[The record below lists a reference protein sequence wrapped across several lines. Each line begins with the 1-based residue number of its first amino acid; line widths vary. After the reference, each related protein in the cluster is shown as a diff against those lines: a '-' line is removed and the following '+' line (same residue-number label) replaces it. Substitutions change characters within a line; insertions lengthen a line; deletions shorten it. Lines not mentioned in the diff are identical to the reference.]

1 MPTTLWITSVIAIVT
16 YGLVFA
22 LRFKHFVRA
31 HADTP
36 RDKSGI
42 RAILALAL
50 IAHAL
55 TSWQQLVTETGL
67 NLSLIP
73 LSVLIFLMINI
84 IVIFSAIKSPLENLY
99 LLLFPAT
106 IAILLLS
113 QIVVQ
118 DDRQMAALAP
128 GLGAHI
134 LLSILSY
141 SLMTIAALQALLL
154 AWQNRQ
160 LHRHHP
166 GGRLKTLPPLQT
178 MEQLLFRLLLAG
190 FVLLSAGLLSG
201 FFYIDDFFAQRLA
214 HKTVFSLIAWVVY
227 AVLLWGHY
235 HAGWRGKVAIYWTL
249 GGFAALMLAFWGTKF
264 VFEVLL
270 N

>member
-1 MPTTLWITSVIAIVT
+1 MLTNFWMAAPIAAACYSLAFV
-16 YGLVFA
+16 
-22 LRFKHFVRA
+22 LRLNHFMRA
-31 HADTP
+31 RTDSSSSKTIL
-36 RDKSGI
+36 G
-42 RAILALAL
+42 AILTIAL
-50 IAHAL
+50 ITHAI
-55 TSWQQLVTETGL
+55 TSWQLLTTESRL

-73 LSVLIFLMINI
+73 LSVLIFLIINV
-84 IVIFSAIKSPLENLY
+84 IVVLSAIKSPLENLY
-99 LLLFPAT
+99 LLLSPPT
-106 IAILLLS
+106 IVMLILS
-113 QIVVQ
+113 QFITQ
-118 DDRQMAALAP
+118 DTSQLSTLAP
-128 GLGAHI
+128 GIGVHI

-160 LHRHHP
+160 LHLHHP

-178 MEQLLFRLLLAG
+178 MEQLLFRLLATG
-190 FVLLSAGLLSG
+190 FILLSAGLVSG
-201 FFYIDDFFAQRLA
+201 VLYIDDFFAQHLA

-235 HAGWRGKVAIYWTL
+235 QAGWRGKIAIYWTL